1 VCWTYLNCASFS
13 RTKTSTLCLRRV
25 YSASEHAILFSTQPS
40 SAFGNTCGNGSTDYS
55 TKQVRYRH
63 TTFDFSNTIFSL
75 VDVNAKPSL
84 DHGTGSFLPGDR
96 RSTKGRPIASAL
108 PVRQKPHPPSAS
120 PPGKPP
126 LPDKTEQNIKPLPYK
141 PKIRP
146 TKGYDVCDYEG
157 LTCLAETSPGDVPE
171 LPRLAVDSV
180 SKRSSARDPA
190 KIDFGPE
197 ILTLISKP
205 YWTSGELFDD
215 KKNGGLNLKE
225 AWIDFAKDSMSDYK
239 VQFFNKKPPQF
250 SSSELKH
257 RYITEHIVEV
267 RLPS

>member
-108 PVRQKPHPPSAS
+108 PVRQKPHPPPVHLRLENRPCLTRPSKTSSLYRTNQNYDRPKDTTSA
-120 PPGKPP
+120 
-126 LPDKTEQNIKPLPYK
+126 
-141 PKIRP
+141 
-146 TKGYDVCDYEG
+146 
-157 LTCLAETSPGDVPE
+157 
-171 LPRLAVDSV
+171 
-180 SKRSSARDPA
+180 
-190 KIDFGPE
+190 
-197 ILTLISKP
+197 
-205 YWTSGELFDD
+205 
-215 KKNGGLNLKE
+215 
-225 AWIDFAKDSMSDYK
+225 
-239 VQFFNKKPPQF
+239 
-250 SSSELKH
+250 
-257 RYITEHIVEV
+257 IT
-267 RLPS
+267 RA